1 MKTVLAFFLLASI
14 GVTACNSG
22 SNTSAADK
30 KESTDSNNSQTSA
43 TSINSQGNSEINNL
57 VSAYLQL
64 KNALAN
70 DNSKDAASAADVISQ
85 TLKTADV
92 NRLSTEEKKMYQ
104 EVADDMKEH
113 AEHIAANPDKIA
125 HQREHFETMS
135 KDLYDLVKV
144 AKQDRTLFKDFC
156 PMYNNEKGGM
166 WISETKDI
174 KNPYMGKKM
183 TECGEMQEEIRSK

>member
-1 MKTVLAFFLLASI
+1 MKTVFAFFLLASV
-14 GVTACNSG
+14 GFTACNSG
-22 SNTSAADK
+22 SNTAIADK
-30 KESTDSNNSQTSA
+30 KESTDSNTSQTSA
-43 TSINSQGNSEINNL
+43 TSINSQGSSEINNL
-57 VSAYLQL
+57 VSDYLQL

-70 DNSKDAASAADVISQ
+70 DNSKDAASAAGIISE
-85 TLKTADV
+85 TLKKVDV
-92 NRLSTEEKKMYQ
+92 NRLSSEEKKMYQ
-104 EVADDMKEH
+104 DVADDMKEH

-144 AKQDRTLFKDFC
+144 AKPGRTLFRDFC

-174 KNPYMGKKM
+174 KNPYLGKQM
-183 TECGEMQEEIRSK
+183 PGCGEVKEEIKR